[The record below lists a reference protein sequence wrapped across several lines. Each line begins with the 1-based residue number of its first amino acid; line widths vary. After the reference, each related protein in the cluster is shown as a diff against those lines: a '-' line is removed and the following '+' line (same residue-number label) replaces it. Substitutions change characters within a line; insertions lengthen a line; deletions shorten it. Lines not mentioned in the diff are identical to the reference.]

1 MSWGKFFGWLMLAL
15 FGVNV
20 AMAQDIR
27 PTGFFLKDSIKIGQ
41 AVPYSLSYKDRKNR
55 PVIFPDSLFD
65 FSPFELL
72 SKQYFNTRSDSVN
85 SIDSA
90 VYLLTTFE
98 IDTVQ
103 QLSLPVFLYTGTD
116 SLKLYSN
123 PDSIILDQVVTQLP
137 DSVKLAE
144 TSAYQPVALQFNY
157 PYWAVGIIIL
167 VVTGTIVLII
177 WGKAIRKCM
186 KLYRMSKQLV
196 RFKEKFN
203 IELEKLSKD
212 TSKTRIEGI
221 LKFWKE
227 YMERIEGIPYTKLTT
242 KELTSLQQSAS
253 LEETLRSI
261 DKNIYSTIEI
271 SILQNDFE
279 FLKNYLEDRYHYVT
293 NEIKNA

>member
-15 FGVNV
+15 FGVDV
-20 AMAQDIR
+20 AIAQDIR

-144 TSAYQPVALQFNY
+144 TSAYQSVALQFNY
-157 PYWAVGIIIL
+157 PYWAVSIIIL
-167 VVTGTIVLII
+167 VVTGIIVLII
-177 WGKAIRKCM
+177 WGKAIRKRM

-253 LEETLRSI
+253 LEEALRSI
-261 DKNIYSTIEI
+261 DKNIYSTTEI

-279 FLKNYLEDRYHYVT
+279 FLKDYLEDRYHYVT
-293 NEIKNA
+293 NEIRNA